1 MKQRQ
6 RSGLV
11 TPQMGTAN
19 SLPLTSPQPLGQS
32 MQQQQQIPQ
41 SVGSNPSITPAHHHR
56 TLSQSSNMQPQVPR
70 PMPQQ
75 QQQQPQQGQQ
85 QMHPKEGNGNP
96 VNAIHGMT
104 EENLLKVAIS
114 MAGKMH
120 GPQVCRRTLY
130 KRVIQEVCELTPLGH
145 ARLCQADPTSAH
157 YRIQKAPSQHAS
169 SAH

>member
-32 MQQQQQIPQ
+32 MQQQQQQIPQ

-56 TLSQSSNMQPQVPR
+56 TLSQSSNVQPQVPR

-75 QQQQPQQGQQ
+75 QQQGQLQQ
-85 QMHPKEGNGNP
+85 PKEGNASPINGM
-96 VNAIHGMT
+96 HGMT
-104 EENLLKVAIS
+104 EENLMKLALTV
-114 MAGKMH
+114 AGKIQ
-120 GPQVCRRTLY
+120 GSQVSRVKSRADISPVLTLSDNARSSQEHSPPADH
-130 KRVIQEVCELTPLGH
+130 RVQETAL
-145 ARLCQADPTSAH
+145 DD
-157 YRIQKAPSQHAS
+157 AS
-169 SAH
+169 GSR